1 MIVNV
6 HTLKRTHAHTHT
18 HLICVHVRQGF
29 SLNISKG
36 QERKQRESGYQ
47 NLEQ

>member
-6 HTLKRTHAHTHT
+6 HTLKRTHAHT